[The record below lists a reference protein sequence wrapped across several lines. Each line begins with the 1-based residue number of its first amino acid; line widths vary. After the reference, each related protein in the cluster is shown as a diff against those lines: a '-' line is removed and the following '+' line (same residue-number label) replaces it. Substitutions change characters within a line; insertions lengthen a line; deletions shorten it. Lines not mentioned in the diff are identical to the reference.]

1 MVFDERETKQFENE
15 VAYKVFNSIVNRYPF
30 SHSQTENFLPKQIID
45 LILDNWPND
54 DEFISNLEAG
64 IVTTKNNNAD
74 HAYNFRYQLLISEQ
88 KDLQRIRGKKYE
100 VWEYFSKFLRSPQI
114 IEAFL
119 SLYAPIIF
127 KRLGLSDLKT
137 LYGNYKIFPRINL
150 IHDRTNYALGPHTDN
165 PQKLVV
171 FLIYFENDLR
181 DDENVSMGTSVYV
194 PNQRG
199 FKCEKGTH
207 YPNKYFYKVFSAD
220 FKRNNMFSFCR
231 TDTSFHGVEKVGD
244 NPVERKLLQWSLYAV
259 PNDG

>member
-1 MVFDERETKQFENE
+1 MVFDEVQTKQFQNE
-15 VAYKVFNSIVNRYPF
+15 VAYKIFNSMVRRYPF
-30 SHSQTENFLPKQIID
+30 SHSQTEDFLPKQIID
-45 LILDNWPND
+45 LILNNWPND
-54 DEFISNLEAG
+54 DEFISNLDAG
-64 IVTTKNNNAD
+64 IVTTKNKDAD

-88 KDLQRIRGKKYE
+88 DDLQRIKDKKYE
-100 VWEYFSKFLRSPQI
+100 VWEYFSQFLRSPQI

-259 PNDG
+259 PNEG